1 MTTLLAA
8 ILFFALL
15 ASGGQMPPQTAQPS
29 PVEKITP
36 IIYVDAVEPCLK
48 LWVDRLGFVKTAEVP
63 EDNKPGNRL
72 GFVIL
77 VKSPIELML
86 QTRKGADA
94 DDPSLVAYHQA
105 GANLYIEVANF
116 PDLLRRIDGYPVVVP
131 TRDTFYGMREISI
144 KEPGG
149 NIITFAAPINK

>member
-1 MTTLLAA
+1 ME
-8 ILFFALL
+8 
-15 ASGGQMPPQTAQPS
+15 PQTAQQS
-29 PVEKITP
+29 PVSKMTP

-48 LWVDRLGFVKTAEVP
+48 LWVDRLGFTKTAEVP
-63 EDNKPGNRL
+63 EENKPGNPL

-77 VKSPIELML
+77 VKGPIELML

-94 DDPSLVAYHQA
+94 DNAALASYHQA
-105 GANLYIEVANF
+105 GANLYIEVADF
-116 PDLLRRIDGYPVVVP
+116 PDLLRRIDGYPVTVP

-149 NIITFAAPINK
+149 NILTFAAPIKK

>member
-1 MTTLLAA
+1 
-8 ILFFALL
+8 
-15 ASGGQMPPQTAQPS
+15 MPPQAAQPS
-29 PVEKITP
+29 SVEKITP
-36 IIYVDAVEPCLK
+36 LIYVDAVEPCLK

-63 EDNKPGNRL
+63 EDNKPGNLL

-77 VKSPIELML
+77 VKGPIELML

-94 DDPSLVAYHQA
+94 DGPSLSAYHQA

-116 PDLLRRIDGYPVVVP
+116 PDLLRRIDGYPVIVP

-149 NIITFAAPINK
+149 NILTFAAPIKK

>member
-1 MTTLLAA
+1 MNTLLAA
-8 ILFFALL
+8 TLFFALF
-15 ASGGQMPPQTAQPS
+15 ASGGKMQPQAAQPS
-29 PVEKITP
+29 SVEKITP
-36 IIYVDAVEPCLK
+36 IIYVEAVEPCLK
-48 LWVDRLGFVKTAEVP
+48 LWVDRLGFTKTAEVP

-77 VKSPIELML
+77 VKGPIELML

-94 DDPSLVAYHQA
+94 DGPALASYHQA
-105 GANLYIEVANF
+105 GANLYIEVADF
-116 PDLLRRIDGYPVVVP
+116 PDLLHRIDGYPVIMP

-149 NIITFAAPINK
+149 NILTFAAPIKK